1 MGKKKS
7 ILFCIDSLD
16 GGGAEHLL
24 IEILK
29 RFDYELYDVS
39 LLILFDCGVYRDDI
53 PYRVNW
59 LAGLKDKNHPL
70 RRNQYD
76 IEIAFLEGVAVKY
89 IAYRQSNA
97 LKIAWIHTDLYKL
110 HWCKQFYRS
119 EEEEKRCFSA
129 MHKLVFV
136 STYTKNQFQKL
147 YPDIPAERCILPN
160 LIDRDSICRLAE
172 VGVPMKDKLTVC
184 CVGRLNPEKGY
195 MQLLQ
200 VVDKLVSEGLDFQV
214 WILGEGHLRESL
226 LQYIC
231 EHQLERCVCLKG
243 FVKNP
248 YSYMKV
254 ADIFVSASHVEGA
267 SLVICEALC
276 LQRPILATRSGGADE
291 ILEKGKYGILV
302 DFDQE
307 SIYNGLKQLIM
318 NRSLRNELSV
328 FAGIKAMSFEPAKT
342 MSQLYKILIP

>member
-1 MGKKKS
+1 MVKKKS

-39 LLILFDCGVYRDDI
+39 LLILFNRGVYRDNI
-53 PYRVNW
+53 PHKVDW
-59 LAGLKDKNHPL
+59 LAGLNDKNHPL
-70 RRNQYD
+70 RRKQYD

-89 IAYRQSNA
+89 VAYRKSNA

-119 EEEEKRCFSA
+119 KEEEKSCFSA

-136 STYTKNQFQKL
+136 STYTEKQFQKL
-147 YPDIPAERCILPN
+147 YPDIPAEHCVLPN
-160 LIDRDSICRLAE
+160 LIDRDLICRLAE
-172 VGVPMKDKLTVC
+172 VSVPVKEKLTVC

-200 VVDKLVSEGLDFQV
+200 VVDKLVSEGLDFQL

-226 LQYIC
+226 LQFIC
-231 EHQLERCVCLKG
+231 EHQLDHYVSLKG

-248 YSYMKV
+248 YLYMKT

-267 SLVICEALC
+267 PLVISEALC
-276 LQRPILATRSGGADE
+276 LQRPVLATRSGGADE
-291 ILEKGKYGILV
+291 ILEGGKYGVLV
-302 DFDQE
+302 DLDQE
-307 SIYNGLKQLIM
+307 SMYTGLKQLIL
-318 NRSLRNELSV
+318 NRSLRNKFSV
-328 FAGIKAMSFEPAKT
+328 LAGIKAMNFEPAKT

>member
-1 MGKKKS
+1 MIKKKS

-39 LLILFDCGVYRDDI
+39 LLILFDRGVYRNDI
-53 PYRVNW
+53 PYEVDW

-70 RRNQYD
+70 RRKQYD

-89 IAYRQSNA
+89 VAYRNSNA

-119 EEEEKRCFSA
+119 EKEEKRCFSA
-129 MHKLVFV
+129 MDKLVFV
-136 STYTKNQFQKL
+136 STYTKKQFQKL
-147 YPDIPAERCILPN
+147 YSDIQAEHCVLPN

-172 VGVPMKDKLTVC
+172 ACVHVKEKLTIC

-195 MQLLQ
+195 MYLLQ
-200 VVDKLVSEGLDFQV
+200 VVEKLVSEGLDFQL
-214 WILGEGHLRESL
+214 WILGEGYLRESL

-231 EHQLERCVCLKG
+231 EHQLDHYVYLKG
-243 FVKNP
+243 FLKNP
-248 YSYMKV
+248 YSYMKT
-254 ADIFVSASHVEGA
+254 ADVFVSASRVEGA
-267 SLVICEALC
+267 PLVISEALC
-276 LQRPILATRSGGADE
+276 LRRPVLATRSGGADE
-291 ILEKGKYGILV
+291 ILEGGKYGILV
-302 DFDQE
+302 DSDQE
-307 SIYNGLKQLIM
+307 SIYTGLKQLIL

-328 FAGIKAMSFEPAKT
+328 LAGIKAMSFEPAKT